1 MKLNVL
7 AVLALAF
14 MGVSDTALGK
24 EVCSPNLYLGVRTV
38 EGNTAVLLYNG
49 QQKKVLTTEAN
60 KQGLAIFRLNRQEIL
75 DGKFTP
81 DFLLIEEERVKF
93 PLTGK
98 SDLAVRLKQSQEMG
112 RCDGDTL
119 FNTLFVNR

>member
-14 MGVSDTALGK
+14 LGVSDTAMGE

-49 QQKKVLTTEAN
+49 QQKKVLTSQAN
-60 KQGLAIFRLNRQEIL
+60 EQGLAIFRLNRQEIL

-81 DFLLIEEERVKF
+81 NFILIEEERVKF

-98 SDLAVRLKQSQEMG
+98 SDLVRRLKQSQESG
-112 RCDGDTL
+112 QCDGDTL
-119 FNTLFVNR
+119 FKPLFVNR

>member
-7 AVLALAF
+7 AMFALAF
-14 MGVSDTALGK
+14 LGVSDTAMGE
-24 EVCSPNLYLGVRTV
+24 EVCSPNLYLGVRTA

-98 SDLAVRLKQSQEMG
+98 SDLVRRMKQSQESG
-112 RCDGDTL
+112 QCDGDTL

>member
-7 AVLALAF
+7 AMFALAF
-14 MGVSDTALGK
+14 LGVSDTAMGE
-24 EVCSPNLYLGVRTV
+24 EVCSPNLYLGVRTA

-49 QQKKVLTTEAN
+49 QQKKVLTTQAN

>member
-7 AVLALAF
+7 AMFALAF
-14 MGVSDTALGK
+14 LGVSDTAMGE

-49 QQKKVLTTEAN
+49 QQKKVLTSVAN

-81 DFLLIEEERVKF
+81 DFLLIEEERMKF

>member
-7 AVLALAF
+7 AVLALVL
-14 MGVSDTALGK
+14 GVSDTAMG
-24 EVCSPNLYLGVRTV
+24 EVVCSPNLYLGVRTV
-38 EGNTAVLLYNG
+38 EGNMAVLLYNG
-49 QQKKVLTTEAN
+49 QQKKVLTSVAN
-60 KQGLAIFRLNRQEIL
+60 NQGLAIFRLNRQEIL

-98 SDLAVRLKQSQEMG
+98 SDLVRRMKQSQESG
-112 RCDGDTL
+112 QCDGDTL
-119 FNTLFVNR
+119 PNTLFVNR